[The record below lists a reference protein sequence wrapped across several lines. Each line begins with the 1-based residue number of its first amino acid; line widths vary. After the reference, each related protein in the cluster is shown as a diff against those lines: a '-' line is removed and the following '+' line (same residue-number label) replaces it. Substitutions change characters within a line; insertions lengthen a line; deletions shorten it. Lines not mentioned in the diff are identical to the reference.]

1 MKANGAD
8 LNHFYNGRAPIV
20 RQGMNNGEI
29 KNLTQSQ
36 YDALGA
42 GRPNN
47 VIYYITD

>member
-29 KNLTQSQ
+29 KNLTK
-36 YDALGA
+36 DAYTNEHK
-42 GRPNN
+42 RSE
-47 VIYYITD
+47 VIYMVDKE